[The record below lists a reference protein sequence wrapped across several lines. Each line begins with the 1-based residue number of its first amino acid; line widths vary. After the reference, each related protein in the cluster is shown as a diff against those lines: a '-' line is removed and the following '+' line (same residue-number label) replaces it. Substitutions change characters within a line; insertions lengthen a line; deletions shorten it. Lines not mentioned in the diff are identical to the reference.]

1 MAEHPVQV
9 FVYGLLVSCGIFGNA
24 LVIWIAADST
34 RENRYLASS
43 DLILMNIA
51 AANLMISLTR
61 NTLLLTFDAGL
72 SVSFSDEG
80 CKLMMF
86 IWTWLRSASIW
97 VTLSLSLFHFMTI
110 RTSRSMLERL
120 NERRRVVW
128 ALVVEWALSLVYS
141 SFALPYSSNSKNN
154 STNNI
159 MVISSTI
166 RPLLGCVWTF
176 PNEISGLTY
185 AMVSVVIHEAIPV
198 SLMIFANTATL
209 LFLYKHYRKTQDVQ
223 FSNSHVN
230 TEWRAAKTILYLI
243 LLFIFSWGTHV
254 FSVNYYNF
262 KGSPSTRYM
271 LIIARFSASGFVG
284 FYPLVVATGHSKLR
298 KKIRYF
304 LKCGGLNFTQQK

>member
-9 FVYGLLVSCGIFGNA
+9 FVYGLLVSCGILGNA

-51 AANLMISLTR
+51 GANLLLSLTR

-72 SVSFSDEG
+72 AVSFSDVG
-80 CKLMMF
+80 CRMMMF

-97 VTLSLSLFHFMTI
+97 VTLSLSLFHFITI
-110 RTSRSMLERL
+110 RTSRTMLERL
-120 NERRRVVW
+120 NERRKVAKV
-128 ALVVEWALSLVYS
+128 LVLEWALSFVYS
-141 SFALPYSSNSKNN
+141 SFALSYSSNTKNN
-154 STNNI
+154 STNNL
-159 MVISSTI
+159 MLISSTI

-176 PNEISGLTY
+176 PNDVSGLTY
-185 AMVSVVIHEAIPV
+185 TMISVVIHEAIPV
-198 SLMIFANTATL
+198 SLMIFANTASL

-223 FSNSHVN
+223 FNNNQISI
-230 TEWRAAKTILYLI
+230 EWKAAKTIMYLI
-243 LLFIFSWGTHV
+243 LLFIFCWGTHV

-262 KGSPSTRYM
+262 KGSPSTHYM

-284 FYPLVVATGHSKLR
+284 FYPLVVATGHGKLR
-298 KKIRYF
+298 KKMTNILR
-304 LKCGGLNFTQQK
+304 CGWLTSLNQK

>member
-34 RENRYLASS
+34 RENCNLASS

-51 AANLMISLTR
+51 AANLMLSLTR
-61 NTLLLTFDAGL
+61 NTLLLAFDAGQT
-72 SVSFSDEG
+72 VSFSDVG
-80 CKLMMF
+80 CRLMMF

-97 VTLSLSLFHFMTI
+97 VTLSLSLYHFVTI
-110 RTSRSMLERL
+110 RTSRSTLERL
-120 NERRRVVW
+120 SERRKVVKT
-128 ALVVEWALSLVYS
+128 LVVEWALSLVYA

-154 STNNI
+154 STNNL

-176 PNEISGLTY
+176 PNEISGLAYTL
-185 AMVSVVIHEAIPV
+185 VSVIIHEAIPV
-198 SLMIFANTATL
+198 SLMLFANAATL
-209 LFLYKHYRKTQDVQ
+209 LFLYRHYRKTHDVQ
-223 FSNSHVN
+223 FSSGQVN
-230 TEWRAAKTILYLI
+230 TEWKAAKTILYLI

-254 FSVNYYNF
+254 FLVNYCNF

-284 FYPLVVATGHSKLR
+284 FYPLVVATGHSKL
-298 KKIRYF
+298 KKKMIII
-304 LKCGGLNFTQQK
+304 LKCRWLNFTQQK

>member
-9 FVYGLLVSCGIFGNA
+9 FIYALVVSCGIFGNA
-24 LVIWIAADST
+24 LVLWIAADSS

-51 AANLMISLTR
+51 AANLMLSLTR
-61 NTLLLTFDAGL
+61 NTLLLTFDAGQ
-72 SVSFSDEG
+72 SVTFSDVG
-80 CKLMMF
+80 CRLMMF

-97 VTLSLSLFHFMTI
+97 VTLSLSLYHFITI

-120 NERRRVVW
+120 NERRNVVK
-128 ALVVEWALSLVYS
+128 ALVVEWALSLVYAG
-141 SFALPYSSNSKNN
+141 FALPYSSNSRNN
-154 STNNI
+154 STNNV

-176 PNEISGLTY
+176 PTESSGLAYTL
-185 AMVSVVIHEAIPV
+185 VSVVIHEAIPV
-198 SLMIFANTATL
+198 SLMVFANTATL
-209 LFLYKHYRKTQDVQ
+209 IFLYKHYRKTQDVQ
-223 FSNSHVN
+223 FASNHIS
-230 TEWRAAKTILYLI
+230 TEWKAAKTILYLI

-284 FYPLVVATGHSKLR
+284 FYPLVVATGHSGLR
-298 KKIRYF
+298 KKMRSF
-304 LKCGGLNFTQQK
+304 LKCGWLNIKQQK

>member
-9 FVYGLLVSCGIFGNA
+9 FVYGLLVSCGILGNT

-51 AANLMISLTR
+51 GANLLLSLTR
-61 NTLLLTFDAGL
+61 NTLLLTFDAGYT
-72 SVSFSDEG
+72 VSFSDVG
-80 CKLMMF
+80 CRMMMF

-97 VTLSLSLFHFMTI
+97 VTLSLSLFHFFTI
-110 RTSRSMLERL
+110 RTSRTMLERL
-120 NERRRVVW
+120 NERRKV
-128 ALVVEWALSLVYS
+128 AKAMVVEWALSFVYS
-141 SFALPYSSNSKNN
+141 SFALRYSSNTKTN
-154 STNNI
+154 STDNL
-159 MVISSTI
+159 MLISSTI

-176 PNEISGLTY
+176 PNDVSGLIYT
-185 AMVSVVIHEAIPV
+185 MVSVVIHEAIPI

-209 LFLYKHYRKTQDVQ
+209 LFLYNHYRKTQDAMFNNNQ
-223 FSNSHVN
+223 IS
-230 TEWRAAKTILYLI
+230 TEWKAAKTILYLI
-243 LLFIFSWGTHV
+243 LLFIFCWGTHV

-284 FYPLVVATGHSKLR
+284 FYPLVVATGHGKLR
-298 KKIRYF
+298 RKMTNILRCGW
-304 LKCGGLNFTQQK
+304 LKSPNQK